1 LRGELGGETAVGRGP
16 DRQFNRR
23 TVYAWYDRSLYFEAG
38 LYNTFGPSL
47 LSLTGNAYGA
57 GSTTLPDSSAFF
69 SGAAPVARS
78 TIILP
83 SWLGSR
89 GRLGCLGYLG
99 IKTARTSESPVHIG
113 CQHKVPPEYHRQS
126 KPLPLRWFQTLA
138 SFVGR
143 HRGRQSPHRNR
154 RFQLGG
160 SPHMSLPYLQYGDA
174 SSVSATCVCAN
185 YIIAFLLT
193 GPVTQLA

>member
-1 LRGELGGETAVGRGP
+1 MIVRFTWKQGSTIPLAP
-16 DRQFNRR
+16 
-23 TVYAWYDRSLYFEAG
+23 A
-38 LYNTFGPSL
+38 L

-57 GSTTLPDSSAFF
+57 GGTTLPDPSAF
-69 SGAAPVARS
+69 SSVAAPAARS

-99 IKTARTSESPVHIG
+99 IKTAKTSESPVHFG
-113 CQHKVPPEYHRQS
+113 CQQKVPREYHRQS

-138 SFVGR
+138 SFVAR

-193 GPVTQLA
+193 GPVT

>member
-1 LRGELGGETAVGRGP
+1 MAVSA
-16 DRQFNRR
+16 FNRQ
-23 TVYAWYDRSLYFEAG
+23 TVYAWYDRSLYLEAG

-47 LSLTGNAYGA
+47 AQPGRERLRGWR
-57 GSTTLPDSSAFF
+57 LPDSSAF
-69 SGAAPVARS
+69 SSVAAPAARS

-99 IKTARTSESPVHIG
+99 IKTAKTSESPVHFG
-113 CQHKVPPEYHRQS
+113 CQQKVPREYHRQS

-154 RFQLGG
+154 PFQLGG

-174 SSVSATCVCAN
+174 SSVSATCACGSVDGKFSN
-185 YIIAFLLT
+185 
-193 GPVTQLA
+193 